1 MIRLGLKVVR
11 CRRNLV
17 LDLGFPQSRLGYG
30 PSYHYENLGFRCLKA
45 SLTYRFYGIR
55 GGGWRLNT
63 GSYRA
68 AYRSAAYRSLR
79 GPSFKTDNLSF
90 RCARNA

>member
-1 MIRLGLKVVR
+1 MIRLGFKVVR

-30 PSYHYENLGFRCLKA
+30 PSYHYENLGFRCARTKRARLF
-45 SLTYRFYGIR
+45 RVFR
-55 GGGWRLNT
+55 GGCWSRDDATYLAA
-63 GSYRA
+63 RA
-68 AYRSAAYRSLR
+68 RVRNA
-79 GPSFKTDNLSF
+79 PSGRCYDLGF